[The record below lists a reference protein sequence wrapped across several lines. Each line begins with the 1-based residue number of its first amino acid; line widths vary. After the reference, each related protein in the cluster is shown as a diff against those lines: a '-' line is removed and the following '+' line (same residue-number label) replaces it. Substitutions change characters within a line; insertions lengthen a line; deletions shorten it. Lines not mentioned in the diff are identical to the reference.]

1 MIVWFVGV
9 KSPSGQYAMIAGSDW
24 EQNLELGLDQSAT
37 AEGLEAMDR
46 ALPSVSPQEQGYQAH
61 LVGGQ

>member
-1 MIVWFVGV
+1 
-9 KSPSGQYAMIAGSDW
+9 MIAGSDW